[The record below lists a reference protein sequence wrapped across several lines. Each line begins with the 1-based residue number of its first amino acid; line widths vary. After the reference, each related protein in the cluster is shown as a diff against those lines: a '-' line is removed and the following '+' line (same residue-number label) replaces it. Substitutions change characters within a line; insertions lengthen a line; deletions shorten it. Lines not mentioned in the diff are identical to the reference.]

1 MATIRF
7 FILTTYVIA
16 GISPKEASK
25 KFYIQFKT
33 DRPTNIIS
41 EIVDFDNYG
50 KPEWRL
56 YSCCQ
61 YDVGDGDSS
70 NFSVSG
76 IHCERLR
83 LRFPRLLWRR
93 WKFYK
98 NVSFFQ
104 THRSSFGENL
114 TFPDTA
120 PERVPQELWL
130 GVVHTDDCPRTP
142 SKPSAAMEELVKNRS
157 DAWITA
163 VTTQATQQNLRAYLA
178 APGLA
183 WHTHDDLKTAYL
195 KAYVAYLTRII
206 KDYDQYMSHRAQFKA
221 AQTNRSYDAPIDWRG
236 PAWLDWRG
244 FKRVRYFYNKYWRG
258 CWDQMHRMWLWNPSM
273 ESRLRKMIPVLAGK
287 MIDPCLLG
295 PTNDIGERSKVRGNF
310 IWDSNNSMCAIYC
323 RFQQAI
329 NFLYP
334 KSHSFLCSAVG
345 VEYNQGRCQGD
356 QCLCFK
362 GNKLSPHNKVGY
374 SVHLRYCIN
383 SFNLKRYNETHPMD

>member
-1 MATIRF
+1 MH
-7 FILTTYVIA
+7 
-16 GISPKEASK
+16 ASK
-25 KFYIQFKT
+25 
-33 DRPTNIIS
+33 NI
-41 EIVDFDNYG
+41 E
-50 KPEWRL
+50 
-56 YSCCQ
+56 
-61 YDVGDGDSS
+61 
-70 NFSVSG
+70 VSG